1 MKIIDSQFQIKEQ
14 NKNSLF
20 HQVNI
25 KNKVTGELISI
36 LPNLGARLNS
46 ALLKFND
53 LLIPVVKELKDENLK
68 SNDDIFNNAK
78 LFPFANRI
86 RRGRYTFQNKLY
98 ELPINYKAEENA
110 CHGFL
115 YNTKFNILSKN
126 IAREY
131 AEVEL
136 EYESTNKMEGYPFYF
151 KMRVIYKLSLTGEV
165 TTITKVI
172 NLNDREIL
180 FSDGWHPYYCL
191 NNSVD
196 DLTIEL
202 NAEEKLE
209 LDQNNIPSGAVY
221 KLNNGS
227 PHNID
232 LINNNLDDLFRFS
245 PDNKNNFIN
254 IIPQKLH
261 YKLSIWHESGMKK
274 YNYVVLYIPPDRNSI
289 AVEPMT
295 SSIDAFNNKEGLVIL
310 KPNEFWSASIGF
322 SLIKK

>member
-1 MKIIDSQFQIKEQ
+1 MNSQIQITEQ
-14 NKNSLF
+14 NENTLF

-25 KNKVTGELISI
+25 KNEITGELISI

-46 ALLKFND
+46 AFLKFDNI
-53 LLIPVVKELKDENLK
+53 LVPVLRELRDGNLK
-68 SNDDIFNNAK
+68 SNDEIFNNAK

-86 RRGRYTFQNKLY
+86 RKGRYTFQNNHY
-98 ELPINYKAEENA
+98 ELPINYKEEENA

-115 YNTKFNILSKN
+115 YNAKFNIISRNISKQ
-126 IAREY
+126 Y

-136 EYESTNKMEGYPFYF
+136 EYESTNKMEGYPFCF
-151 KMRVIYKLSLTGEV
+151 KMRVIHKLTLTGEV

-209 LDQNNIPSGAVY
+209 LGQNNIPSGAVY

-227 PHNID
+227 RHNIY
-232 LINNNLDDLFRFS
+232 LMNKNIDDLFRFS
-245 PDNKNNFIN
+245 LGSTNNFIN
-254 IIPQKLH
+254 IIPQNLP
-261 YKLSIWHESGMKK
+261 YKLSIWHEAGMNK

-295 SSIDAFNNKEGLVIL
+295 SSIDAFNNKEGLIIL
-310 KPNEFWSASIGF
+310 KPEEFWSASMGF
-322 SLIKK
+322 SLLKQ